1 MAPNASTLPETR
13 ALILAAESRST
24 VYPDRELSPR
34 AGYRFFRGDLRMK
47 RFLSLISLL
56 VSLPLAQAGDDAPPT
71 PAKPQTYELHGQ
83 KFTDDYMWLEGDD
96 SDAQHMGKIT
106 PEVSAWDEA
115 QDGYTRKML
124 DNLPGRKA
132 LEARLTPLMEIG
144 TISAP
149 IMRGNRYFYS
159 QREGDQNQARVYM
172 REKFDGERKLL
183 LNPDEL
189 DSSGLTTISWYVP
202 SENGKLMAYGTY
214 RAGDENSTLH
224 LFDVDGRTT
233 LPLVIPGKVGAIS
246 WLPDNSGFVYRN
258 LQDVKNPYSGQ
269 VMFHKMGT
277 DVARDVQLF
286 RQFTKEENEK
296 LATTYGPDGGLSRDG
311 KWLTL
316 VYSTDT
322 RNNDLWVADFAEV
335 RKTGKVEKTPIVVG
349 EAAASGGT
357 IVNDILYMQTTLD
370 APNGRLVAV
379 DLKNP
384 SKANWKELVPTRKD
398 AVIQSVD
405 IAKDVIAVDYLMNA
419 STTIELF
426 KLTGEPITKL
436 KLPGIGSAGVAS
448 GEDRNEA
455 FVSFASY
462 NYPPSIYRID
472 LTKPDA
478 EPELWERPAVP
489 IDPTTVDVKQEWYT
503 STDGTKISMF
513 IIHKKGLKL
522 DGTNPTILYGYG
534 GFNISMTPNFNAPLF
549 TWFEDGGVYAVANLR
564 GGGEY
569 GKEWH
574 DSGRLDKKQNV
585 FDDFASAAQFLI
597 KSGYTNPS
605 RLAVLGGSNGGLL
618 TGTFVTQHPD
628 LCAAAIVA
636 VPLLDMLRYQ
646 DFLMGRYWVPE
657 YGSAE
662 NKEQFEFISKYS
674 PYQNI
679 KKGTK
684 YPAVLL
690 TAGANDARVHPM
702 HARKMAAALR
712 AATASEKPILL
723 WVDREAGHGAGKPLN
738 LRVRDAADQRMFLMW
753 QLGMIKG

>member
-1 MAPNASTLPETR
+1 
-13 ALILAAESRST
+13 
-24 VYPDRELSPR
+24 
-34 AGYRFFRGDLRMK
+34 MK
-47 RFLSLISLL
+47 RLLCLVTLL

-83 KFTDDYMWLEGDD
+83 KFTDDYMWLEGDNAD
-96 SDAQHMGKIT
+96 PANMGKIT
-106 PEVSAWDEA
+106 PEVAAWDQS
-115 QDGYTRKML
+115 QDEYTRKVL

-132 LEARLTPLMEIG
+132 LEDRLTPLMEIDAV
-144 TISAP
+144 SAP
-149 IMRGNRYFYS
+149 TMRGNRYFYTK
-159 QREGDQNQARVYM
+159 REGDQKQARIYM
-172 REKFDGERKLL
+172 REGPNGEPKLL
-183 LNPDEL
+183 LNPDDL
-189 DSSGLTTISWYVP
+189 DASGLTTVSWFVP
-202 SENGKLMAYGTY
+202 SENGKLITYGTY
-214 RAGDENSTLH
+214 RAGDENATLH
-224 LFDVDGRTT
+224 LFDVDARTT
-233 LPLVIPGKVGAIS
+233 LPLVIPGKVS
-246 WLPDNSGFVYRN
+246 SVDWMPDNSGLLYRN

-277 DVARDVQLF
+277 QVDKDLQLF
-286 RQFTKEENEK
+286 RQFTKEENAK
-296 LATTYGPDGGLSRDG
+296 LATTYGPEGGLSRDG
-311 KWLTL
+311 KWLIL
-316 VYSTDT
+316 GYATDT
-322 RNNDLWVADFAEV
+322 RNNDLWVADFNEV

-349 EAAASGGT
+349 EAAASNGT
-357 IVNDILYMQTTLD
+357 VVNDILYMQTTLD

-405 IAKDVIAVDYLMNA
+405 VAKDVIAVDYLVNA

-426 KLTGEPITKL
+426 RLTGEPLGKL

-448 GEDRNEA
+448 NEDRNEA
-455 FVSFASY
+455 FVSFSSY

-472 LTKPDA
+472 LTKADA

-489 IDPTTVDVKQEWYT
+489 LDPSTVDVKQEWYT
-503 STDGTKISMF
+503 SKDGTKVSMF

-534 GFNISMTPNFNAPLF
+534 GFNIPMTPNFSAPLF

-574 DSGRLDKKQNV
+574 EGGRLEKKQNV
-585 FDDFASAAQFLI
+585 FDDFASAAEFLI

-646 DFLMGRYWVPE
+646 DFLMARYWVPE

-662 NKEQFEFISKYS
+662 NKDQFDFIRKYS
-674 PYQNI
+674 PYQSI

-690 TAGANDARVHPM
+690 TAGENDARVHPM

-712 AATASEKPILL
+712 AATSSDKPILL